1 MYGQFDASMQEPTVA
16 DMSIADEHI
25 VVETKTRISD
35 VCKELAVNPDH
46 AVLVKKGSEVL
57 GVVTARVIFQT
68 MSEGVNATKIKVNKI
83 MKTNILT
90 MAGDTPLSSALEMM
104 SKANPDAIIITDS
117 DNQFIGYFSTKDYR
131 DATRKLEAHQLMSAR
146 LRRSRK
152 AISEKVSSSEKEE
165 SGVDLLDLLLGDIDD
180 EDDEE
185 VEVPSMFNLE

>member
-1 MYGQFDASMQEPTVA
+1 MYGQFDAGMQEPTVA

-57 GVVTARVIFQT
+57 GVVTARIIFQT

-90 MAGDTPLSSALEMM
+90 MTGDTPLSSALEMM
-104 SKANPDAIIITDS
+104 SKVNPDAIIITDS

-165 SGVDLLDLLLGDIDD
+165 SGVDLLDLLLGDIDE

>member
-1 MYGQFDASMQEPTVA
+1 MYGQFDAGMQEPTVA

>member
-16 DMSIADEHI
+16 DMSIADEYI

-152 AISEKVSSSEKEE
+152 AIS
-165 SGVDLLDLLLGDIDD
+165 DLLDR
-180 EDDEE
+180 
-185 VEVPSMFNLE
+185 

>member
-1 MYGQFDASMQEPTVA
+1 VYGQFDASMQEPTVA

>member
-1 MYGQFDASMQEPTVA
+1 VYGQFDAGMQEPTVA

>member
-1 MYGQFDASMQEPTVA
+1 VYGQFDAGMQEPTVA

-104 SKANPDAIIITDS
+104 SKVNPDAIIITDS
-117 DNQFIGYFSTKDYR
+117 DNQFMGYFSTKDYR

-165 SGVDLLDLLLGDIDD
+165 SGVDLLDLLLGGIDD
-180 EDDEE
+180 DDEE
-185 VEVPSMFNLE
+185 VEIPSMFNLE

>member
-1 MYGQFDASMQEPTVA
+1 MYGQFDAGMQEPTVA

-104 SKANPDAIIITDS
+104 SKVNPDAIIITDS
-117 DNQFIGYFSTKDYR
+117 DNQFMGYFSTKDYR

-165 SGVDLLDLLLGDIDD
+165 SGVDLLDLLLGGIDD
-180 EDDEE
+180 DDEE
-185 VEVPSMFNLE
+185 VEIPSMFNLE